1 MLEEESY
8 KEIMLKYIFAKKTLE
23 VKLDCLVSEYELKN
37 EYTIVEHVKSRIKS
51 EESAIGKLKRKNL
64 PITCDNLVKHVHD
77 MIGIRIVCSFL
88 ADVYEL
94 VNLIKNSGQFKILD
108 ESDYIKCPKT
118 SGYVSYHLNILV
130 PIYWEKKVE
139 YVEAEIQIRTVAMDF
154 WASSDHKLRY
164 KFPINIPEE
173 LENEM
178 LICSNDIILLD
189 KKMQRLYNAIKK
201 YQE

>member
-1 MLEEESY
+1 
-8 KEIMLKYIFAKKTLE
+8 
-23 VKLDCLVSEYELKN
+23 
-37 EYTIVEHVKSRIKS
+37 
-51 EESAIGKLKRKNL
+51 
-64 PITCDNLVKHVHD
+64 
-77 MIGIRIVCSFL
+77 
-88 ADVYEL
+88 
-94 VNLIKNSGQFKILD
+94 
-108 ESDYIKCPKT
+108 
-118 SGYVSYHLNILV
+118 
-130 PIYWEKKVE
+130 
-139 YVEAEIQIRTVAMDF
+139 MDF